1 MRAIYNVSA
10 AVVILLFAVACGST
24 TKEEKGSLAEKK
36 AQLEKLRADAEKLSQ
51 QIRQL
56 EEQINLEDTT
66 AAASMRI
73 KLVTATTLQPQSF
86 KHYIDLQGRVNT
98 ENIYTVTPRGM
109 GGQVK
114 AIYVK
119 EGDYVKKGQLLMKLD
134 DGTLQQQLEQAKIQ
148 LNYLQ
153 DIFNRRKNL
162 WDQKIGTEVELITA
176 KNNVV
181 NQQKQI
187 DLINEQLSYTNVL
200 AETAGVVETITIRVG
215 ETFSAASASMAGIT
229 IVNPSDLKVTVSI
242 PENYLPRVKKGT
254 PVVIEIPDL
263 GKTFNSSISH
273 VSQLIDNNAR
283 AFTAE
288 AKLPVGSGIKP
299 NIVAIVKLLDYSV
312 QNAIVVPMRTV
323 QSDEN
328 GKYVYVLADQGGK
341 KVAVKKQVEV
351 GEIYGEDIE
360 VKAGLAAGDQLITQG
375 YQSLYEGQLVTTA
388 AR

>member
-153 DIFNRRKNL
+153 DIYNRRKNL

-200 AETAGVVETITIRVG
+200 AETAGVVETVTIRVG

>member
-1 MRAIYNVSA
+1 
-10 AVVILLFAVACGST
+10 
-24 TKEEKGSLAEKK
+24 
-36 AQLEKLRADAEKLSQ
+36 
-51 QIRQL
+51 
-56 EEQINLEDTT
+56 
-66 AAASMRI
+66 
-73 KLVTATTLQPQSF
+73 
-86 KHYIDLQGRVNT
+86 
-98 ENIYTVTPRGM
+98 
-109 GGQVK
+109 
-114 AIYVK
+114 
-119 EGDYVKKGQLLMKLD
+119 
-134 DGTLQQQLEQAKIQ
+134 
-148 LNYLQ
+148 
-153 DIFNRRKNL
+153 
-162 WDQKIGTEVELITA
+162 
-176 KNNVV
+176 
-181 NQQKQI
+181 
-187 DLINEQLSYTNVL
+187 
-200 AETAGVVETITIRVG
+200 
-215 ETFSAASASMAGIT
+215 MAGIT

-351 GEIYGEDIE
+351 GEIYGEDI
-360 VKAGLAAGDQLITQG
+360 
-375 YQSLYEGQLVTTA
+375 